1 MTSTSEATMGNYA
14 GEASRVRK
22 TRFMGCDLGQA
33 SDHTALG
40 IVERIKNPNPE
51 HDPEIAAYARQNRK
65 PGFKY
70 AVPQWLADDYHVLA
84 LHRFQLGIL
93 YPNIRKTLQKVVDS
107 PQMGNHRVAL
117 AIDGSGPGRSMVDE
131 LRSGAVGSRLEGV
144 DLFVPVTI
152 TTGQSENRGKM
163 GYMNVARNILVGE
176 AKKLLGWGRLKLP
189 PADAMPHGAIFAE
202 ELRSFKP
209 RQTHTGNVVF
219 EAIREGDHD
228 DLIFAVSLALWMA
241 IRRGDGEV
249 RSIKNA
255 LR

>member
-1 MTSTSEATMGNYA
+1 MTSTEAVGNYA
-14 GEASRVRK
+14 GEAIHPAMRS
-22 TRFMGCDLGQA
+22 TRFVGCDLGQA
-33 SDHTALG
+33 SDHTALA
-40 IVERIKNPNPE
+40 IVERIRNPNPE
-51 HDPEIAAYARQNRK
+51 HDPELAAYARMQRK

-93 YPNIRKTLQKVVDS
+93 YPSIRRTLQKVVDS
-107 PQMGNHRVAL
+107 PQMANHRVAL

-131 LRSGAVGSRLEGV
+131 LRAGAEGSRLEGV

-152 TTGQSENRGKM
+152 TTGNSEGRGNM
-163 GYMNVARNILVGE
+163 GYTNVARNILVGE
-176 AKKLLGWGRLKLP
+176 AKKLLGWGRLKLSP
-189 PADAMPHGAIFAE
+189 DLPHARLFEG
-202 ELRSFKP
+202 ELRSFRP

-219 EAIREGDHD
+219 EAQREGDHD
-228 DLIFAVSLALWMA
+228 DIIFAVSLALWVA

-249 RSIKNA
+249 RSIKRA